1 MVKRLF
7 HTGFALGR
15 APGLETW
22 SFKVQNTNFIG
33 LSYGQICP
41 KDTFLKSLYENNDR
55 LFWVILSGFLLINLF
70 TCQRYLCHGLGPKSR
85 WGSASYRVD
94 PLHRGQDVLKMNG
107 FTHASLWCGNR
118 VGRLHRDSH

>member
-41 KDTFLKSLYENNDR
+41 KDTFLKSLYENND
-55 LFWVILSGFLLINLF
+55 FPEGQTFLGHSIWLLAN
-70 TCQRYLCHGLGPKSR
+70 
-85 WGSASYRVD
+85 
-94 PLHRGQDVLKMNG
+94 
-107 FTHASLWCGNR
+107 
-118 VGRLHRDSH
+118 